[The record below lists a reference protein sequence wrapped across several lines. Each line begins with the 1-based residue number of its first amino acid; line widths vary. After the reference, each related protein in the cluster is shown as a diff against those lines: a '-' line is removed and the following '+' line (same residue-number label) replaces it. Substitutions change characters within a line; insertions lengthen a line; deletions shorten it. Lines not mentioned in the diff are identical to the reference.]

1 MLTTINLATV
11 RRLAKEVETLALIV
25 QAEATAERKRSGYEC
40 RFGPPASK
48 NTAALRRRSMDL
60 TRALAD
66 LRSSTR

>member
-1 MLTTINLATV
+1 MLTAKNLAAV
-11 RRLAKEVETLALIV
+11 RRLAKEVDALAHTV
-25 QAEATAERKRSGYEC
+25 QDESKASSAMYAD

-66 LRSSTR
+66 LRSSNR